1 MSMNTDVMGLAAEE
15 RQRAT
20 LYGLLA
26 NLLYDVPSASLL
38 ETLALSEQNSLCTPH
53 SRLGK
58 CWQRVREAAGASDV
72 DTVAEEFRRLFI
84 GVGSGGEIV
93 PYGSWHLT
101 GFLME
106 EPLAHLRADLADL
119 GFVRRTG
126 VSEPEDHIAALCE
139 TMRLLIEENVPLE
152 RQGGFFRSH
161 LAPWGINFA
170 AQLARAPSARF
181 YRPVAELAQTFFE
194 IEGQAFDI
202 QDSP

>member
-1 MSMNTDVMGLAAEE
+1 MNTAVMELAAEE
-15 RQRAT
+15 QQRAI

-26 NLLYDVPSASLL
+26 NLFYDVPSASLL
-38 ETLALSEQNSLCTPH
+38 EMLGLPERNALCTPH
-53 SRLGK
+53 SRLAK
-58 CWQRVREAAGASDV
+58 CWQRVRETAALSDV
-72 DTVAEEFRRLFI
+72 DAVAEEFRRLFI
-84 GVGSGGEIV
+84 GAGCGGEIV

-106 EPLAHLRADLADL
+106 EPLAHLREDLAAL
-119 GFVRRTG
+119 GFGRRTG
-126 VSEPEDHIAALCE
+126 VREPEDHIAALCE
-139 TMRLLIEENVPLE
+139 TMRLLIEENMPLE
-152 RQGGFFRSH
+152 RQGSFFRSH

-181 YRPVAELAQTFFE
+181 YRPVAELARTFFE